1 MNPSPF
7 APGTVVSTKN
17 IRIALS
23 LNDQSASGMGRN
35 MRKSACNRKPNSA
48 GRGQESFCNELMLVL
63 GYGGVIVHSFTHSS
77 NQQIKFGL
85 STRPRC

>member
-23 LNDQSASGMGRN
+23 LNYQSTWGMGRN
-35 MRKSACNRKPNSA
+35 MRKSVIGSPIQLGGGRKASA
-48 GRGQESFCNELMLVL
+48 MS
-63 GYGGVIVHSFTHSS
+63 
-77 NQQIKFGL
+77 
-85 STRPRC
+85 